1 MMDISPAG
9 LLGAVVGTAIAGL
22 AYHLFIGVLERWVS
36 EGEPART
43 TEERDSMDVKL
54 SLMRRIVLTV
64 DLFLFA
70 AAGYWIGQTYWG

>member
-9 LLGAVVGTAIAGL
+9 FLGAVVGTALAGV
-22 AYHLFIGVLERWVS
+22 AYHLFIGALERWVS
-36 EGEPART
+36 KGEQTPTA
-43 TEERDSMDVKL
+43 EERDSTDVKL

-70 AAGYWIGQTYWG
+70 AAGYWIGRTFWG